1 MHAYGFFN
9 FYSIAHVM
17 ILGFNN
23 FKTYFF
29 IKNAFVGQTSMKGKQ

>member
-1 MHAYGFFN
+1 MHAYGFLN